1 MNTSSQQFENQTY
14 LNLET
19 FRKNGTGVKTPVW
32 FVNYCQNFYVRT
44 LADSWK
50 VKRIRKNPQVKIV
63 PCKVQGEPLGEWIPA
78 TARQIDDVDHQKEIN
93 RIFNRKY
100 GLKKRIFD
108 LMGKLRQHKTTTLE
122 IDMST

>member
-32 FVNYCQNFYVRT
+32 FVNYGQNFYVRT

-50 VKRIRKNPQVKIV
+50 VKRIRNNPQVKIV